1 MKRLLI
7 DYNPYCVRVALEQD
21 GALIDFAVERAAV
34 RGLVGNI
41 YKGKVENVLN
51 GMKAAFVNIGL
62 ERNGFLYVGESLV
75 DCGRLYDNNR
85 EPAQIKVSAG
95 DVIMCQVVKDQFG
108 QKGARL
114 TTDITIPG
122 NFLVLLPTTTFLG
135 VSRKIENEERRA
147 YLEAL
152 VRSVC
157 PDNMGFIIRSAADKA
172 EDDDIK
178 ADAAELLSLWEK
190 IRADYCGAEEKS
202 LVFEEASILE
212 RTIRDSLCDEVD
224 AVVVNDAGVAKQLEG
239 KVGNSKIEIYRGERN
254 IMKSFNVAEQINHV
268 SDRRVDL
275 DNGAYIVIDKAE
287 ALTVID
293 VNTGRF
299 VGTKDLEDTVF
310 KTNMAAAEGIAR
322 QLRLRNLSGI
332 VVIDFIDML
341 VEEHRNRVVE
351 HLKSELKKD
360 RLKTSVVSMTE
371 LGLVEL
377 TRKKT
382 RLPVDSFMLQPCKDC
397 MGGFVFSD
405 EQLLFLLRDELIEFY
420 LNNKSEAMIVRV
432 HPDVFEKLF
441 ESHIMEREC
450 NNLWKGL
457 KIYVVGDASLK
468 RDVFDICTLNA
479 KNGSVPP
486 YARLLPCAGIRWY

>member
-41 YKGKVENVLN
+41 YKGKVENVLS

-75 DCGRLYDNNR
+75 DCGRLFDKL
-85 EPAQIKVSAG
+85 EPASVKVSAG

-114 TTDITIPG
+114 TTDVTLPG
-122 NFLVLLPTTTFLG
+122 NFLVLLPTSAFLG
-135 VSRKIENEERRA
+135 VSRKIEDEKRRH
-147 YLEAL
+147 YLEEL
-152 VRSVC
+152 VKSVC
-157 PDNMGFIIRSAADKA
+157 PENMGFIIRSAADKA
-172 EDDDIK
+172 EDEDIK
-178 ADAAELLSLWEK
+178 ADAAELISLWEK
-190 IRADYCGAEEKS
+190 IRADYCKTGEKS

-224 AVVVNDAGVAKQLEG
+224 CVAVNDASVAKQLEG
-239 KVGNSKIEIYRGERN
+239 KVGGARIELYHGDRN
-254 IMKSFNVAEQINHV
+254 IMKSFGVSEQINHIA
-268 SDRRVDL
+268 DRRVDL
-275 DNGAYIVIDKAE
+275 ENGAYIVIDKAE

-299 VGTKDLEDTVF
+299 VGSKDLEDTVF
-310 KTNMAAAEGIAR
+310 KTNMAAARGIAR

-332 VVIDFIDML
+332 VVIDFIDMQT
-341 VEEHRNRVVE
+341 EAHRNEVLE
-351 HLKSELKKD
+351 CLKAELKKD
-360 RLKTSVVSMTE
+360 RLKTAVVSMTE

-397 MGGFVFSD
+397 MGGFVISD

-420 LNNKSEAMIVRV
+420 LKNKSEAMIARV

-441 ESHIMEREC
+441 DSHIMEREC
-450 NNLWKGL
+450 ATLWKGL

-486 YARLLPCAGIRWY
+486 YARLMPCAGIRWY